1 MNIIGVSVFAV
12 FFVCILLFVRT
23 ARPEIGFLLS
33 LCAGVWLL
41 SVCVT
46 VLSPVA
52 EYISSLSESA
62 GFGKYMPYIFK
73 SLSVGFIG
81 HFCAEICKDA
91 GEHAIASS
99 LQSAS
104 KLTVVG
110 ICLPLVG
117 EIADI
122 AVSYI

>member
-1 MNIIGVSVFAV
+1 MNIVGTSVFSV
-12 FFVCILLFVRT
+12 VFVCILLFVR
-23 ARPEIGFLLS
+23 ASRPEIGFLLS
-33 LCAGVWLL
+33 VCTGVWLL

-46 VLSPVA
+46 VVSPIVGYLST
-52 EYISSLSESA
+52 LSESA
-62 GFGKYMPYIFK
+62 GFEKYMPYIFK

-91 GEHAIASS
+91 GEIAIASS

-110 ICLPLVG
+110 LCMPLVG